1 MPMPAEAPLNE
12 RIVRE
17 IERSEIAFAT
27 DRMTAIKERPGNPEG
42 VEIARIGGAVCLYS
56 RTMPWPSFNTVK
68 GLRDED
74 AARLDEIAA
83 FYRERDRNVQFE
95 IVPGLIG
102 PDLLK
107 ALAGRGLYPSG
118 FHASMYGRPGTGSD
132 AAAGDSEARSRDGS
146 GTGAMDSAGDP
157 LRIVELGQDDF
168 ETYATIHCRA
178 FGLPD
183 NGIPHVAA
191 NNRVLHARPGWTFYL
206 AYWDGAPAATAV
218 MHAAEGTAS
227 FTFAATLPEFRGR
240 GIHRRLLLHRLAAAA
255 ERGCTL
261 AVGQCAFLS
270 ASHRNMERAGMR
282 LGYVRTTW
290 TKREP

>member
-1 MPMPAEAPLNE
+1 MPVEAPLNE

-118 FHASMYGRPGTGSD
+118 FHASMYGLGTGLV
-132 AAAGDSEARSRDGS
+132 AAAGDFEADSRNGF
-146 GTGAMDSAGDP
+146 GTGAMDSAADP
-157 LRIVELGQDDF
+157 LLIVELGQTTSKRMRRSIAGRSGF
-168 ETYATIHCRA
+168 RT
-178 FGLPD
+178 
-183 NGIPHVAA
+183 
-191 NNRVLHARPGWTFYL
+191 
-206 AYWDGAPAATAV
+206 
-218 MHAAEGTAS
+218 TAS
-227 FTFAATLPEFRGR
+227 R
-240 GIHRRLLLHRLAAAA
+240 
-255 ERGCTL
+255 
-261 AVGQCAFLS
+261 
-270 ASHRNMERAGMR
+270 M
-282 LGYVRTTW
+282 
-290 TKREP
+290 